1 MTARRPVTASERLFT
16 FLVRLFPSEFRERFG
31 DEMASVFHDQCC
43 AARARAGRRGVA
55 ALWLRTIP
63 AVVQAAAIERHEAWR
78 AVPRDPRRE
87 SMLAT
92 LVADLRFTARML
104 HKAPSFAVIAVLC
117 IALGSGAVTTIF
129 SAMNAMVLRPLPGAA
144 DAGRLVRLERK
155 EPGRNDGISAS
166 YQFYEYL
173 QARTRSLDG
182 VLAWGKASLT
192 LRRGEE
198 PGIEVYGNY
207 VSGNFFDVLGVHPM
221 LGRFFLPEEA
231 ETELTHPVIVLAE
244 AVWKSRFGGD
254 SALVGR
260 EILVNGN
267 AFTVVGIA
275 PAAFRGLDDPAR
287 TDAWIPVQM
296 QRLQRPDRDVLRN
309 ASVIWMRLG
318 GRLREG
324 VTAEDA
330 RRELSSIAA
339 AFEAERVEPSWM
351 AKYADVRLSL
361 LTGLPPDA
369 TGPLAGFLGL
379 LLGAAAIV
387 LVIASVDV
395 AAMLSARAIARRRE
409 MAVRAAL
416 GAAPSR
422 LVRQLLT
429 EILVLFVLGA
439 AGGML
444 LAILATSALE
454 RLPMPTEIPIALEL
468 SPDPRVFAF
477 ALLVSLATGLLVGLA
492 PALRGAK
499 VDLATRLRD
508 GSLASG
514 HRRSLLGN
522 ALVVGQLAVSLVLLV
537 GAGLFVR
544 ALQRGSDIDPGV
556 VAAGV
561 MTAAFN
567 VESWGYDEERGRA
580 FFRELRERMTQTPGV
595 TNVSLAT
602 MLPLALRSNIDDV
615 EVFGSATIGGRT
627 RIHYLQ
633 VDADYLATLRIPL
646 RAGRDIAA
654 RDDAEAPG
662 VAVVNETLA
671 ATFWPDGSALGRTFT
686 FRGEEVTII
695 GIARDAKYA
704 SLTEATPP
712 LAYVPVA
719 QHWNPRQSLIVRTSG
734 DPRAL
739 APAIG
744 AAVRAIDPGAPRP
757 AVTTL
762 EEAMGVGL
770 LPQRVAAMVTAVLGG
785 VGLLLAT
792 VGLYGIIAW
801 SASARTREI
810 GIRVA
815 LGARRADVLRLIA
828 GDGMRLTLI
837 GLAAGLAIAA
847 AVTRLMTSLLF
858 GVSALDGLTYA
869 TTALLLAS
877 VGLAASLVPALRA
890 TRVDPQRILRAE

>member
-1 MTARRPVTASERLFT
+1 MSARRVATSERAFACLIG
-16 FLVRLFPSEFRERFG
+16 LFPSEFRDRFG
-31 DEMASVFHDQCC
+31 DEMASVFHDQWCD
-43 AARARAGRRGVA
+43 ALERAGWRGTT

-63 AVVQAAAIERHEAWR
+63 AIVHAAAAERHEAR
-78 AVPRDPRRE
+78 IAVPRTSRRE
-87 SMLAT
+87 SMLVT

-104 HKAPSFAVIAVLC
+104 RKAPSFAIIAVLC

-144 DAGRLVRLERK
+144 DAGRLVRMERK

-182 VLAWGKASLT
+182 VVAWGKASLT
-192 LRRGEE
+192 LRRGGE
-198 PGIEVYGNY
+198 PGVEAYGNY
-207 VSGNFFDVLGVHPM
+207 VSGNFFDVLGVRPA

-231 ETELTHPVIVLAE
+231 RTELTHPVIVLSE
-244 AVWKSRFGGD
+244 AMWKSRFGAD

-260 EILVNGN
+260 EILVNGH
-267 AFTVVGIA
+267 AFTLVGIA
-275 PAAFRGLDDPAR
+275 PTEFRGLDDPIR
-287 TDAWIPVQM
+287 TDAWLPVQM
-296 QRLQRPDRDVLRN
+296 QRLQRPGRDVLRD
-309 ASVIWMRLG
+309 ASLIWLRLG

-330 RRELSSIAA
+330 RRELSAIAA
-339 AFEAERVEPSWM
+339 AFETERIEPSWM
-351 AKYADVRLSL
+351 AKYADVRLSM

-387 LVIASVDV
+387 LVIASVNV

-416 GAAPSR
+416 GAGRGR

-439 AGGML
+439 AGGMM
-444 LAILATSALE
+444 LAILATNALE
-454 RLPMPTEIPIALEL
+454 RLPMPTEIPMALEL

-477 ALLVSLATGLLVGLA
+477 ALLISLATGLLVGLA

-556 VAAGV
+556 VASGV
-561 MTAAFN
+561 ATAPFN
-567 VESWGYDEERGRA
+567 VESWGYDEARGRA
-580 FFRELRERMTQTPGV
+580 FYRELRQRISQTPGV
-595 TNVSLAT
+595 SVVSLAT

-615 EVFGSATIGGRT
+615 EVLGSATIAGRT

-646 RAGRDIAA
+646 RSGRDIAA
-654 RDDAEAPG
+654 RDDATSPK

-686 FRGEEVTII
+686 FRGEAVTII

-712 LAYVPVA
+712 LAYLPVA
-719 QHWNPRQSLIVRTSG
+719 QHWNPRQTLIVRTSG
-734 DPRAL
+734 NPRAL

-762 EEAMGVGL
+762 EEAMAVGL
-770 LPQRVAAMVTAVLGG
+770 LPQRVAAIVTAVLGG
-785 VGLLLAT
+785 VGLLLAS

-801 SASARTREI
+801 SAGARTREI

-828 GDGMRLTLI
+828 GDGMRLTAL
-837 GLAAGLAIAA
+837 GLVVGLAIAA
-847 AVTRLMTSLLF
+847 LVTRLMTSLLF

-869 TTALLLAS
+869 IMTVLLAA
-877 VGLAASLVPALRA
+877 VGLTASLAPALRA
-890 TRVDPQRILRAE
+890 TRVDPQRILRSE